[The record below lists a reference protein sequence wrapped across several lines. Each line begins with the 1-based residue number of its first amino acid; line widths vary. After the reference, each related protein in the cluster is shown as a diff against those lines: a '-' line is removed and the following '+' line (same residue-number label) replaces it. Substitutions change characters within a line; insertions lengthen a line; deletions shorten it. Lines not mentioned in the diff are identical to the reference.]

1 MSTDPPTEPP
11 AYITALRRHFED
23 LRDGTHGHRH
33 TRRDKEAVFAAT
45 VNLLAPYAEQVLQEL
60 NTHLLLGQGTVT
72 ATGLITD
79 RGKGPAATW
88 ALTWDQQRRAGIPPV
103 TLHAFYG
110 STFQHP
116 HLRGATN
123 GEWPLNVFTSQD
135 AAAEVPTL
143 RAIAAGDLH
152 NLVFQADYRGTI
164 SLTVF
169 PAVFISRSLLPA
181 SGQRK

>member
-1 MSTDPPTEPP
+1 MSTAPSTGTP

-33 TRRDKEAVFAAT
+33 TREDKEAVFATT
-45 VNLLAPYAEQVLQEL
+45 VELLAPYAEQVLQEL
-60 NTHLLLGQGTVT
+60 NTHLLNDQGTVT
-72 ATGLITD
+72 ATGLVTGSD
-79 RGKGPAATW
+79 GGPAATW
-88 ALTWDQQRRAGIPPV
+88 ALTWDRQARARVAPV

-110 STFQHP
+110 RTFHHP

-135 AAAEVPTL
+135 AAAEVPTM

-152 NLVFQADYRGTI
+152 NLVFQADYRI
-164 SLTVF
+164 I
-169 PAVFISRSLLPA
+169 PAVEE
-181 SGQRK
+181 